1 MVWAGWGTNRPIRDL
16 GILVMIRKRTA
27 LPDGVS
33 MAFFLPRLQVNR
45 PGLLFA
51 LLLALWAAGVGWMLF
66 HNAAARA
73 GTDDPQA
80 ADVSPEAARAE
91 PEARPHLIRHII
103 NSAGLFFG
111 PLLFVVSVG
120 LVAIIVLLA
129 LDLRLA
135 VAIPPK
141 FVEEFT
147 NTVNQRNFRG
157 AFELARAE
165 PSFLGK
171 VLTAGMSR
179 LQYGIDDAREVAYHT
194 IESIKAGKE
203 NLITYLA
210 TIGSLG
216 PMLGLVGTVYGMILS
231 FMELSQPGRTPN
243 PQRLADGISH
253 ALVITLLGVALAVPA
268 IFCHALFRNR
278 LIRLSMDTANVA
290 DDLLT
295 QMYHNSRKQA
305 AAGASAMVD
314 ESVGQ

>member
-1 MVWAGWGTNRPIRDL
+1 ML
-16 GILVMIRKRTA
+16 GL
-27 LPDGVS
+27 S
-33 MAFFLPRLQVNR
+33 
-45 PGLLFA
+45 
-51 LLLALWAAGVGWMLF
+51 WMLF
-66 HNAAARA
+66 HGTPARA
-73 GTDDPQA
+73 SYDDPPG
-80 ADVSPEAARAE
+80 VEASSETPRPE

-111 PLLFVVSVG
+111 PLLFLVSVG

-129 LDLRLA
+129 LDLRLG

-141 FVEEFT
+141 FVEDFT

-157 AFELARAE
+157 AFELAKAE

-171 VLTAGMSR
+171 VLTSGMSR

-194 IESIKAGKE
+194 IESIKATKE

-295 QMYHNSRKQA
+295 QMFHNSRKQA
-305 AAGASAMVD
+305 AVATPVMVD
-314 ESVGQ
+314 EPLDQ